1 MSVHQN
7 YHVIDSDEVDRIA
20 IAPNAPDLVP
30 RLISKINTHGQA
42 FMLGQSSVRAQL
54 ADAAESLLAALETP
68 RETIHRQCFRNV
80 SSSRSSPREL

>member
-7 YHVIDSDEVDRIA
+7 DHVIDSDEVDRIA
-20 IAPNAPDLVP
+20 IAPNAPDQVP

-42 FMLGQSSVRAQL
+42 FMMGQSSVRAQL

-68 RETIHRQCFRNV
+68 RETIHRQSFRNV
-80 SSSRSSPREL
+80 SSSRYYP